1 MGQLGKLHVVTDDV
15 TVAVAALRVGA
26 PVIQVRVKDAADHA
40 VVDLVRQVQE
50 VAATTGA
57 TVLVNDRVHVAV
69 ATGAGG
75 AHVGADDLPVAEARR
90 VLGPDAVLGATAR
103 DVDTA
108 RRHEAVG
115 ATYLGVGPAY
125 LTATKQGLPDPLGP
139 ARIEAIVRA
148 VTVPVIAIAG
158 VTPDRVA
165 ELLDLGVHGVAVVSG
180 ISAAANPATA
190 TEAYLAALDRVA
202 AS

>member
-15 TVAVAALRVGA
+15 AVAVAALRAGA
-26 PVIQVRVKDAADHA
+26 PVLQVRVKDAADPDVH
-40 VVDLVRQVQE
+40 DLVRRVQA

-57 TVLVNDRVHVAV
+57 TVVVNDRVHLAA
-69 ATGAGG
+69 ATGAG
-75 AHVGADDLPVAEARR
+75 AHVGADDLPVAAARR
-90 VLGPDAVLGATAR
+90 LLGPHAVLGATAR

-108 RRHEAVG
+108 RRHEADG

-125 LTATKQGLPDPLGP
+125 RTATKAGLPDPLG
-139 ARIEAIVRA
+139 AAQVGAIARA
-148 VTVPVIAIAG
+148 VAIPVIAIAG

-165 ELLDLGVHGVAVVSG
+165 ELLAVGAHGVAVVSG
-180 ISAAANPATA
+180 ISSAPDPAAATA
-190 TEAYLAALDRVA
+190 AYLAALDAAA